1 MKCATRLAIVSA
13 VLIACTSCQ
22 DKEAIRRPGDA
33 SVALPPDDAGG
44 DGGETPGF
52 SRGDLLAGFGACIL
66 DRARDFH
73 AQVGTLET
81 TLAALVASPG
91 DDNRDRARA
100 AFRAAFASWQ
110 ESEVLQV
117 GPAAP
122 LAVAGGQELRD
133 QIYSWPLV
141 SRCAVEETLVS
152 QAYAQPGFTSAV
164 VNRRG
169 LAALE
174 VLLFHDGADTACGP
188 TSPIVSSGSWAALDA
203 GERAARRRAYALAAA
218 ADLRARAT
226 TLVAAWSPGQGD
238 FVRTL
243 ASAGPG
249 NPTYPTT
256 QAALNGV
263 SDALFYVEAISKDL
277 KLAPAIG
284 LRDCDVAP
292 CPALLESPYAALN
305 KAHLG
310 ANLRG
315 FRRIVEGC
323 GTGYGGLGL
332 DDLLVAVGGGT
343 VAASLR
349 TRALAVE
356 AALAAIDEPDLAA
369 ALAADPPSVRAVYDA
384 FKALSDVMKTDL
396 VSVLDLELPA
406 SVEGDND

>member
-1 MKCATRLAIVSA
+1 MKCATQLAIFSA
-13 VLIACTSCQ
+13 ALIVCTSCQ
-22 DKEAIRRPGDA
+22 EKEALHRPDDA
-33 SVALPPDDAGG
+33 SVVLPLDDGGGDAG
-44 DGGETPGF
+44 ELPGF
-52 SRGDLLAGFGACIL
+52 SRADLLAAFGACAL
-66 DRARDFH
+66 DRAQDFH
-73 AQVGTLET
+73 GLSGTLET

-91 DDNRDRARA
+91 DGNQGSARA
-100 AFRAAFASWQ
+100 ALRTAFASWQ
-110 ESEVLQV
+110 ENEVLQF

-152 QAYAQPGFTSAV
+152 QAYAQPGFSSAV

-188 TSPIVSSGSWAALDA
+188 TSPIVSSGSWAALGDS
-203 GERAARRRAYALAAA
+203 ERASRRRAYALAAA
-218 ADLRARAT
+218 ADVRARAAA
-226 TLVAAWSPGQGD
+226 LVSAWSPGQGD
-238 FVRTL
+238 FARRL

-256 QAALNGV
+256 QAALNAV
-263 SDALFYVEAISKDL
+263 SDALFYVEAVSKDL

-284 LRDCDVAP
+284 LRDCAVAP
-292 CPALLESPYAALN
+292 CPELLESQYGGLG
-305 KAHLG
+305 KANLA

-315 FRRIVEGC
+315 FRRISEGC
-323 GTGYGGLGL
+323 GASYGGLGF
-332 DDLLVAVGGGT
+332 DDLLSAVGGGA
-343 VAASLR
+343 VAASLH
-349 TRALAVE
+349 TRVLAAE
-356 AALAAIDEPDLAA
+356 AALAAVDEPDLAA
-369 ALAADPPSVRAVYDA
+369 ALAADPQSVRAVYDA

>member
-1 MKCATRLAIVSA
+1 MKYVTRLAIFSV

-22 DKEAIRRPGDA
+22 AKEAIRQPSDA
-33 SVALPPDDAGG
+33 SVVLPPDDAGG
-44 DGGETPGF
+44 DASETPGF
-52 SRGDLLAGFGACIL
+52 SRGDLLAAFGACAL
-66 DRARDFH
+66 DRAQDFLTRS
-73 AQVGTLET
+73 GTLET
-81 TLAALVASPG
+81 ALAALVASPG
-91 DDNRDRARA
+91 DGNRDSARA
-100 AFRAAFASWQ
+100 ALRAAFASWQ
-110 ESEVLQV
+110 ESEVLQL

-122 LAVAGGQELRD
+122 VSVAGGQDLRD

-152 QAYAQPGFTSAV
+152 QGYAQPGFAGAV

-188 TSPIVSSGSWAALDA
+188 TSVIVSSGSWAALDDS
-203 GERAARRRAYALAAA
+203 ERAARRRAYALAAA
-218 ADLRARAT
+218 ADVRARAT

-238 FVRTL
+238 FLRTL

-256 QAALNGV
+256 QSALNAV

-292 CPALLESPYAALN
+292 CPALLESQYAALN
-305 KAHLG
+305 KAHLA

-323 GTGYGGLGL
+323 GAGYGGLGL

-349 TRALAVE
+349 TRALAAE
-356 AALAAIDEPDLAA
+356 AALAAIVQPDLAA
-369 ALAADPPSVRAVYDA
+369 ALAADPQSVRAVYDA